1 MKGFFVFGTPAIV
14 LALKQKKIEVIVDT
28 GFTGQLMLPQ
38 NIIDDLHLEQVGV
51 TDYLMAS
58 GEGNVTNVYKAKLAF
73 LNKEKEVIILSTE
86 ADFSLAGMELF
97 HDCKIVIERAKNKV
111 EIE

>member
-14 LALKQKKIEVIVDT
+14 LVLKQTKIEVIVDT

-38 NIIDDLHLEQVGV
+38 AIIDDLALEQIGV
-51 TDYLMAS
+51 SDYLMAS
-58 GEGNVTNVYKAKLAF
+58 GEGRVTNVYKTKLDF
-73 LNKEKEVIILSTE
+73 LNKQKEVIVLSTD
-86 ADFSLAGMELF
+86 ADFSLAGMEFF
-97 HDCKIVIERAKNKV
+97 HDCKLIIARAKNKI